1 MSLVILHGKQ
11 IYYSMLAVVVYREKQ
26 WQYIESRSITLCQQ
40 WQYIENRST
49 TPCQQWQYIEN
60 RSTTSCQQY
69 QYIENRST
77 TPCWQCQYTENR
89 STTPCQQW
97 QYKLCYEFL
106 KARLKY
112 IRRKPCDELC
122 HSDYLLVECHSVLL
136 LIPQTYYLQNLLM
149 CIF

>member
-49 TPCQQWQYIEN
+49 TPCQQGQYI
-60 RSTTSCQQY
+60 
-69 QYIENRST
+69 
-77 TPCWQCQYTENR
+77 ENR

-97 QYKLCYEFL
+97 QYIENRSTTPCQQWQYIENRSTTTCQLCYYILCYKFA
-106 KARLKY
+106 KAGLKY
-112 IRRKPCDELC
+112 IKRKPCDELS
-122 HSDYLLVECHSVLL
+122 HSDCSLVDCHSVLL
-136 LIPQTYYLQNLLM
+136 LITQTFYLQSL
-149 CIF
+149 